1 MGVIDREKRTLLG
14 TWLIS
19 SEAQENVPLAY
30 DQINQRLLVVTR
42 KPAKMIVLD
51 ANSGKVVTSLPCVG
65 LADDAVYDAGHQHIY
80 VAGDQFVDVFE
91 QHADHYA
98 LLGRVPGA
106 FRAKTALYVPELNRY
121 FLAVPHHENK
131 DAEVWVYNVVP

>member
-1 MGVIDREKRTLLG
+1 VACSGTVKITAASDGGTEKTMK
-14 TWLIS
+14 
-19 SEAQENVPLAY
+19 
-30 DQINQRLLVVTR
+30 RLQLVE
-42 KPAKMIVLD
+42 
-51 ANSGKVVTSLPCVG
+51 
-65 LADDAVYDAGHQHIY
+65 YDAGHQHIY

-91 QHADHYA
+91 QQDADHYA